1 MNFNPT
7 PEQEMFRDN
16 VRRFARAH
24 LAPDALKRAHNPNF
38 PLDAARLAAESGL
51 LGITIPE
58 ADGGQ
63 GGTLMDAIIAIEE
76 VALADPRGAD
86 AIQQGN
92 FGAIR
97 TFAEYASPMQKERYL
112 PGMLRGETLIGLGMT
127 EASAGSAV
135 TDLETRI
142 VPDGD
147 GYRLSGAKVF
157 TSHSAEADVFLIYC
171 RFGPGVGNIG
181 SVIIERGREGFSFGK
196 PSSYMNTEQWCPLF
210 FDDVR
215 IEADDILL
223 GPGGFKK
230 QIAGFNAERLG
241 NAARARALGEFAF
254 NAAREHAVERRQFGR
269 PLCEFQ
275 GLQWK
280 FADML
285 VALESARLLL
295 YRAAV
300 QADIGLPSAQDT
312 ALAKLMCNRAGFDSA
327 NEAVQIMGGTG
338 YCDEHLVEYCFRKT
352 RGWMIAGGSLEVM
365 KNRVAEGIFERR
377 FSQRPPRPASPVAE
391 VSS

>member
-1 MNFNPT
+1 MDFSHT
-7 PEQEMFRDN
+7 PEQQMFRDS
-16 VRRFARAH
+16 VRRFAQDRLAPGALTRAH
-24 LAPDALKRAHNPNF
+24 QPGFPFDASRM
-38 PLDAARLAAESGL
+38 AAQAGL

-58 ADGGQ
+58 ADGGM

-97 TFAEYASPMQKERYL
+97 TLAEYASPAQKDRYL
-112 PGMLRGETLIGLGMT
+112 PGMLRGEVAIGLGMT
-127 EASAGSAV
+127 EAGAGSAV
-135 TDLETRI
+135 TDLTTRADR
-142 VPDGD
+142 DGD
-147 GYRLSGAKVF
+147 GYRLTGGKVF

-181 SVIIERGREGFSFGK
+181 SVIVERGQDGFSFGQ
-196 PSSYMNTEQWCPLF
+196 PSNYMNTEQWCALY
-210 FDDVR
+210 FDNVR
-215 IEADDILL
+215 IEPGNVLL

-241 NAARARALGEFAF
+241 NAARARALGEYAF
-254 NAAREHAVERRQFGR
+254 NAARDHAAERTQFGR
-269 PLCEFQ
+269 ALCEYQ

-280 FADML
+280 FADMQ
-285 VALESARLLL
+285 VALESARMLL

-300 QADIGLPSAQDT
+300 QADTGLPSAQDT
-312 ALAKLMCNRAGFDSA
+312 ALAKLMCNRAGFDCA

-352 RGWMIAGGSLEVM
+352 RGWMIAGGSTEMM
-365 KNRVAEGIFERR
+365 KNRIAEGIFDRR
-377 FSQRPPRPASPVAE
+377 FSQRPPRPAQMVEPAA
-391 VSS
+391 

>member
-1 MNFNPT
+1 MNFDPT
-7 PEQEMFRDN
+7 PEQEMFRDS
-16 VRRFARAH
+16 VRRFAQAQ
-24 LAPDALKRAHNPNF
+24 LAKDALKRSKDARF
-38 PLDAARLAAESGL
+38 PFDASRLAADFGL

-58 ADGGQ
+58 KDGGQ

-97 TFAEYASPMQKERYL
+97 TFAEYASPAQKERHL
-112 PGMLRGETLIGLGMT
+112 PGMLRGETVIGLGMT
-127 EASAGSAV
+127 EAGAGSAV
-135 TDLETRI
+135 TDLETRL

-147 GYRLSGAKVF
+147 GYRMSGGKVF
-157 TSHSAEADVFLIYC
+157 TSHSTEADVFLVYC

-181 SVIIERGREGFSFGK
+181 SVVIERGREGFSFGQ

-215 IEADDILL
+215 IEPSDILL
-223 GPGGFKK
+223 GAGGFKK
-230 QIAGFNAERLG
+230 QISGFNAERLG
-241 NAARARALGEFAF
+241 NAARARALGEFTF
-254 NAAREHAVERRQFGR
+254 NAARDHAMDRKQFGR

-280 FADML
+280 FADMQ
-285 VALESARLLL
+285 VALEAARLLL

-300 QADIGLPSAQDT
+300 KADISLPSAQDT
-312 ALAKLMCNRAGFDSA
+312 ALAKVMCNRAGFDSA

-352 RGWMIAGGSLEVM
+352 RGWMIAGGSLEIM
-365 KNRVAEGIFERR
+365 KNRIAEGIFDRR
-377 FSQRPPRPASPVAE
+377 FSQRPLRPDPSAAE
-391 VSS
+391 ARA

>member
-1 MNFNPT
+1 MDFNPT
-7 PEQEMFRDN
+7 PEQQQFRDS
-16 VRRFARAH
+16 VRRFAKDK
-24 LAPDALKRAHNPNF
+24 LAPDALQRAHRPGF
-38 PLDAARLAAESGL
+38 PFDASKLAAEAGL

-58 ADGGQ
+58 KDGGQ

-86 AIQQGN
+86 AVQQGN

-97 TFAEYASPMQKERYL
+97 TFAEYASDAQKERYL
-112 PGMLRGETLIGLGMT
+112 PGMLRGEVAIGLGMT
-127 EASAGSAV
+127 EAGAGSAV
-135 TDLETRI
+135 TDLVTKL

-147 GYRLSGAKVF
+147 GYRLSGGKVF

-181 SVIIERGREGFSFGK
+181 SVIVERGREGFSFGQ
-196 PSSYMNTEQWCPLF
+196 PSNYMNTEQWCALY
-210 FDDVR
+210 FDNVR
-215 IEADDILL
+215 IEPGDVLL

-254 NAAREHAVERRQFGR
+254 NAARDHAVERTQFGR

-280 FADML
+280 FAEMQ

-300 QADIGLPSAQDT
+300 QADVGLPSAQDT

-352 RGWMIAGGSLEVM
+352 RGWMIAGGSTEMM
-365 KNRVAEGIFERR
+365 KNRIAEGIFERH
-377 FSQRPPRPASPVAE
+377 FSQRPPRPAEKPAE
-391 VSS
+391 VPA

>member
-1 MNFNPT
+1 MDFNFT
-7 PEQEMFRDN
+7 PEQQQFRDS
-16 VRRFARAH
+16 VRRFANDKLAPMALQRAH
-24 LAPDALKRAHNPNF
+24 SPHFPFDASK
-38 PLDAARLAAESGL
+38 LAAEAGL

-58 ADGGQ
+58 EDGGQ

-97 TFAEYASPMQKERYL
+97 TFAEYASPALKERYM
-112 PGMLRGETLIGLGMT
+112 PGMLRGEVAIGLGMT
-127 EASAGSAV
+127 EAGAGSAV
-135 TDLETRI
+135 TDLSTRA

-147 GYRLSGAKVF
+147 GFRLTGGKVF
-157 TSHSAEADVFLIYC
+157 TSHSAEANVFLIYC
-171 RFGPGVGNIG
+171 RFGPGIGGIG
-181 SVIIERGREGFSFGK
+181 SVIVERGAEGFSFGK
-196 PSSYMNTEQWCPLF
+196 PSNYMNTEQWCALY
-210 FDDVR
+210 FDNVR
-215 IEADDILL
+215 IEKEDVLL

-241 NAARARALGEFAF
+241 NAARARALGEFSF
-254 NAAREHAVERRQFGR
+254 NAARDHAKDRTQFGR

-280 FADML
+280 FADMA

-300 QADIGLPSAQDT
+300 KADTGLPSAQDT
-312 ALAKLMCNRAGFDSA
+312 ALAKLMCNRAGFDCA

-352 RGWMIAGGSLEVM
+352 RGWQIAGGSLEM
-365 KNRVAEGIFERR
+365 MRNRIAEEVFGRS
-377 FSQRPPRPASPVAE
+377 FSQRPPRPEAAA
-391 VSS
+391 